1 MPKGRL
7 SDNATPEC
15 RRRGHPRVSV
25 ITAFLNA
32 EKFLAETIE
41 SVLAQTF
48 DDWEYLLVDDGST
61 DASTAMA
68 KGYAARYPEKVRHLE
83 HPGHINRGVCASRNL
98 GLRYAQGDYVAF
110 IDADDVWVPSKLAD
124 QVAILDESP
133 EVGMVCG
140 TVIYWSSWSVG
151 NDIVRPTGHRQNSA
165 VYPPEA
171 SLALYP
177 LGTGTAPCP
186 SDIMVRTSSARALG
200 GFEEQFT
207 GQNQLYE
214 DQAFLA
220 KLYLAVPVYFSNEI
234 WLKYRLH
241 PNSCVATVRAMG
253 KYHDVRRYFLDWYEA
268 YLTNKQNPDRLV
280 LAALHRALRP
290 YRKPHIHHLFAL
302 PSKLRNRYHG
312 MRNLVGRIIR

>member
-1 MPKGRL
+1 MRALRWRRATRPAIPKR
-7 SDNATPEC
+7 
-15 RRRGHPRVSV
+15 SV
-25 ITAFLNA
+25 TSNIQDTSIAVCA
-32 EKFLAETIE
+32 
-41 SVLAQTF
+41 
-48 DDWEYLLVDDGST
+48 
-61 DASTAMA
+61 
-68 KGYAARYPEKVRHLE
+68 
-83 HPGHINRGVCASRNL
+83 HPGIWASGMHRETMLRSSMPMTSGCLRNL
-98 GLRYAQGDYVAF
+98 LIKLRF
-110 IDADDVWVPSKLAD
+110 WTKVPRSEWCA
-124 QVAILDESP
+124 
-133 EVGMVCG
+133 GR
-140 TVIYWSSWSVG
+140 VIYWSSWSVG
-151 NDIVRPTGHRQNSA
+151 NDIVLPTGHRQNSA